1 MANSAELTAELP
13 GRFRCEVTLGVTEG
27 FRISLETVGFV
38 GSCMMHKRV
47 LAAISAKEFL
57 LQVIVLEYRL
67 FFEWREQNS
76 SQLVRGGEGCFLGL
90 MVTYTGLMLL
100 FFLCLK
106 WQL

>member
-1 MANSAELTAELP
+1 MANSAELTVELP

-57 LQVIVLEYRL
+57 LQVIVGTS
-67 FFEWREQNS
+67 WNI
-76 SQLVRGGEGCFLGL
+76 V
-90 MVTYTGLMLL
+90 
-100 FFLCLK
+100 FFLNGGSKTLPSWWEEGK
-106 WQL
+106 ALFWD